1 MQNTY
6 ADLLKKPNQNVGAG
20 LPAIAVCQPIQLQ
33 LTHRH
38 RRQASSHTDRV
49 SPVTSSFRPLMTWQ
63 PHITVATIV
72 EDNGC
77 FLMVEELKGGRAVL
91 NQPAGHLD
99 PHETLTEAAVRETL
113 EETGWDV
120 EATGIVGIY
129 LYTAPSNGVTY
140 QRVCF
145 IAKALKH
152 HPNYQLDEG
161 ILRARWLTREELME
175 LRKDWRSELIIRC
188 IDDYLAGQRHSLELI
203 RPSL

>member
-1 MQNTY
+1 
-6 ADLLKKPNQNVGAG
+6 
-20 LPAIAVCQPIQLQ
+20 
-33 LTHRH
+33 
-38 RRQASSHTDRV
+38 
-49 SPVTSSFRPLMTWQ
+49 MTWQ

-72 EDNGC
+72 EDNGR
-77 FLMVEELKGGRAVL
+77 FLMVEELKSGRTVL

-99 PHETLTEAAVRETL
+99 PNETLTEAAIRETL

-120 EATGIVGIY
+120 EPTGVLGIY

-152 HPNYQLDEG
+152 HPDYQLDDG
-161 ILRARWLTREELME
+161 IVGAKWLTREELMAQ
-175 LRKDWRSELIIRC
+175 RDNWRSELIMRC
-188 IDDYLAGQRHSLELI
+188 IDDYLAGIHFGLALI